1 MEVFQAVDDPVR
13 RRILELLHERPR
25 PVHELVA
32 VFDISRPAV
41 SRHLRVLRESGLV
54 VDEVS
59 GRERRYRLEQAPLR
73 ALDGWLQHLLTP
85 VAAPADAPAPDGRRD
100 LAGVLDALA
109 TEVVRTRRE
118 RRDDPHPH
126 VSPAASAPGPEP
138 TEESA

>member
-1 MEVFQAVDDPVR
+1 MEVFQAVADPVR
-13 RRILELLHERPR
+13 RRILALLHERPR

-59 GRERRYRLEQAPLR
+59 GRERRYRLEPAPLQE
-73 ALDGWLQHLLTP
+73 LDVWLQELLAPT
-85 VAAPADAPAPDGRRD
+85 AAPTPGPRRD
-100 LAGVLDALA
+100 LDGVLDALA

-118 RRDDPHPH
+118 RRGDHPAP
-126 VSPAASAPGPEP
+126 SAGASASGPEP